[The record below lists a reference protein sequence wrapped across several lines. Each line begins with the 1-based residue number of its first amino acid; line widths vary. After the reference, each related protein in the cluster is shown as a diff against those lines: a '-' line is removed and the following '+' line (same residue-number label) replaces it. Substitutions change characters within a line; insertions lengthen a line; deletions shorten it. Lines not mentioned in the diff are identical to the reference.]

1 MLPSSFDSDLIDPR
15 GTTVLELNI
24 FFLGCIQEK
33 NPKSVWGELKR
44 IRTSLMQ
51 IYIGIVN
58 IVGGYNFLSFWGI
71 ARKVP
76 ELVSRAIVC
85 GNHEHL
91 MAIP

>member
-1 MLPSSFDSDLIDPR
+1 MLPPSYNSELIDPR
-15 GTTVLELNI
+15 GITVLELNV

-33 NPKSVWGELKR
+33 TAKSVWDEIKI

-58 IVGGYNFLSFWGI
+58 IVGGYNYLSFLGI
-71 ARKVP
+71 AMKVP
-76 ELVSRAIVC
+76 ELVSRAVLC

-91 MAIP
+91 MAKP